1 MQNYG
6 PWLLYVLGTPD
17 CMNVDILIM
26 DMNAAAEKSVVC
38 HIPAPITRHVLT
50 VNIFVCFPEN
60 RTSVSEI
67 T

>member
-17 CMNVDILIM
+17 VDI
-26 DMNAAAEKSVVC
+26 NAAAEQSVVC
-38 HIPAPITRHVLT
+38 HILAPTTRHVLA

>member
-6 PWLLYVLGTPD
+6 PWLLYVLGTP
-17 CMNVDILIM
+17 
-26 DMNAAAEKSVVC
+26 NAAAEQSVVC
-38 HIPAPITRHVLT
+38 HIPAPDNQDVLA
-50 VNIFVCFPEN
+50 VNIFVCFLEN